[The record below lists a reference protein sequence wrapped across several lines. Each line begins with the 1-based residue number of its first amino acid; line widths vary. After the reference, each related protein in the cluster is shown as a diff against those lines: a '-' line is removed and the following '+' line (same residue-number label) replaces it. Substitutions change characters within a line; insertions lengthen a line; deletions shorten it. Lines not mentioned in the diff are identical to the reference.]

1 MLKSISNLG
10 SVLNKLEQKKING
23 GTKDAKDLGWCKRNY
38 DSRTQDYYCCVHP
51 NAGGC

>member
-23 GTKDAKDLGWCKRNY
+23 GTQIKKDLGWCKRNY
-38 DSRTQDYYCCVHP
+38 EVGEPDYYCCVHP